1 MARKASSTAAPLAF
15 HYPHEDEVQVGVD
28 EAGKGCMIGPV
39 FAAAV
44 IWDPAVPPIDVKDS
58 KKLSR
63 KKRAVVRKYIEEN
76 ALAYGVGSATCE
88 EIDTVNISQATY
100 LAMHRALD
108 ALTQQR
114 LSSMSS
120 SDPEASPIDRILVD
134 GNLFKPYRCMPHTCV
149 VGGDNKYVCIAA
161 ASILAKENH
170 DDWITE
176 HFEHDTRY
184 DLMNNKGYGTKT
196 HMKGLAEHGLCE
208 HHRRSY
214 CKKFI

>member
-1 MARKASSTAAPLAF
+1 MMMAPATVPKPLLEF
-15 HYPHEDEVQVGVD
+15 HYLHSDEVQVGVD

-39 FAAAV
+39 FAGAV
-44 IWDPAVPPIDVKDS
+44 IWDPSVAPTDIKDS

-63 KKRAVVRKYIEEN
+63 KKRAVVRRYIEDN
-76 ALAYGVGSATCE
+76 ALAYGVGSASCAE
-88 EIDTVNISQATY
+88 VDAINISQATY

-108 ALTQQR
+108 ALKEREQER
-114 LSSMSS
+114 GRCAA
-120 SDPEASPIDRILVD
+120 DDAAFDRILVD
-134 GNLFKPYRCMPHTCV
+134 GNLFKPYCCMPHTCV

-176 HFEHDTRY
+176 HFGDDTKY
-184 DLMNNKGYGTKT
+184 DLMNNKGYGTKA
-196 HMKGLAEHGLCE
+196 HMKGLSEHGLCE
-208 HHRRSY
+208 HHRRTY